1 MNDFQEYRWLVFASS
16 GKRQPEALIGEYR
29 TEFEATA
36 VADAWNRVNGK
47 YGIKYRVEEDV

>member
-1 MNDFQEYRWLVFASS
+1 MNDFQEYRWLVFANS